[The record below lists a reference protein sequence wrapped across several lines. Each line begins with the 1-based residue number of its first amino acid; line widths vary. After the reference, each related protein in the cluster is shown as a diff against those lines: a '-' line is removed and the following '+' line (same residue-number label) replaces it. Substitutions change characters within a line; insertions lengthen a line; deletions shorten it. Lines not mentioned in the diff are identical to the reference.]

1 VFFFVD
7 ASANIAYSIC
17 VMANQLP
24 TEKKITAVA
33 MLCEGNSIRSIERM
47 TGVHRDTIMRLGVR
61 MGEGCHAWSYEENS
75 ETQYVTVLEIPP
87 VDSPSSAVTIAIAAK
102 SRGQA

>member
-1 VFFFVD
+1 MFFFVD

-17 VMANQLP
+17 VVGTSP
-24 TEKKITAVA
+24 VTEYF
-33 MLCEGNSIRSIERM
+33 EGKLAW
-47 TGVHRDTIMRLGVR
+47 TGEVETFEIDGHPKARR
-61 MGEGCHAWSYEENS
+61 CHAWSYEENS